1 MNELNSPGRVE
12 VGAAVG
18 DAAGVRTAGGAHPSH
33 DPILTVRLQLARLGA
48 DLNVI
53 AQQREQWCAYVD
65 AVLRQMEQLIAAH
78 VQANAMTW
86 NDVSGRESKQRLI
99 RQVIATPILLSEAA
113 KKLYAALTPE
123 QQLAGVEKLLHFHR
137 QLLT

>member
-18 DAAGVRTAGGAHPSH
+18 DAAGARAAEAARHSP

-53 AQQREQWCAYVD
+53 APQREQWCAYVD
-65 AVLRQMEQLIAAH
+65 AVLRQMEQLIAARD
-78 VQANAMTW
+78 QANAMTW
-86 NDVSGRESKQRLI
+86 NDAAGRKSKQRLI
-99 RQVIATPILLSEAA
+99 RQVIATPILLSDAA
-113 KKLYAALTPE
+113 KKLYAVLTPE
-123 QQLAGVEKLLHFHR
+123 QQLAGGEKLLHFHR